1 MKITIGITAGD
12 PAGIGLEVV
21 LKAIPSLLDVA
32 RWVLFVDQAS
42 FLTNLEHF
50 QPSLPWSPDSET
62 APDIQS
68 RLWVH
73 DLRSNLGSTEW
84 GRGNRDTGRS
94 ALLALE
100 TAGRTV
106 LDGHLDAIVTAPLN
120 KRLVGGGF
128 RGQTEFLAEQAGVK
142 PFAMSFFAPTFKVVL
157 ATTHMPLI
165 EAIRAI
171 STASYIDLIRFVD
184 DEFRRMHYPSP
195 RIAVA
200 GINPHAGEEGLFGRE
215 DEEILK
221 PAVEECR
228 DAGITVSGPHPA
240 DSLYFRAH
248 SGEFDVVVAPYHD
261 QGLIPIKLIS
271 NGAATNVTL
280 GLPYVR
286 TSPDHG
292 TAFDIAGRGVA
303 NPEGMKTALT
313 RAVDLVQRTKSK
325 QTL

>member
-1 MKITIGITAGD
+1 
-12 PAGIGLEVV
+12 
-21 LKAIPSLLDVA
+21 
-32 RWVLFVDQAS
+32 
-42 FLTNLEHF
+42 
-50 QPSLPWSPDSET
+50 
-62 APDIQS
+62 
-68 RLWVH
+68 
-73 DLRSNLGSTEW
+73 
-84 GRGNRDTGRS
+84 
-94 ALLALE
+94 
-100 TAGRTV
+100 
-106 LDGHLDAIVTAPLN
+106 
-120 KRLVGGGF
+120 
-128 RGQTEFLAEQAGVK
+128 
-142 PFAMSFFAPTFKVVL
+142 
-157 ATTHMPLI
+157 
-165 EAIRAI
+165 
-171 STASYIDLIRFVD
+171 
-184 DEFRRMHYPSP
+184 MHYPSP